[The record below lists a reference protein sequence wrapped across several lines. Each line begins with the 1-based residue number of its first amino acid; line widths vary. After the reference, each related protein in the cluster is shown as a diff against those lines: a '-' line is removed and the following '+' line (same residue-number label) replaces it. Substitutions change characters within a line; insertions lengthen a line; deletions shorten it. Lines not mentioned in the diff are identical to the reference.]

1 MSAPEP
7 VPPEPVPLEPVEMPD
22 ESWTSLG
29 NAGARAQESARAD
42 RLFDDPLARAFLDAA
57 GTGNPLLPDR
67 GGGDPGLL
75 GQIADVI
82 VVKTV
87 FFDAVLARAAAA
99 GVRQVVLLAAGLD
112 ARAFRLPWPGG
123 TVVFEVDLPDVLG
136 FKERVVREVGAE
148 PSCDRRVVAADL
160 RSDWVAALVAA
171 GLDREAPVAW
181 LAEGALGLL
190 DEAGCEALMAAV
202 LGVSAAGSRFAL
214 DHTHDGW
221 KAGEALGGYLE
232 GTGVRLDDLVKG
244 GPQEPGG
251 VWLAR
256 HGWRV
261 DEYDVV
267 AEAARHGR
275 PAPTLFRAPERRAN
289 ATILFEAELG

>member
-1 MSAPEP
+1 MTPEP
-7 VPPEPVPLEPVEMPD
+7 VEAPEPVEMPD
-22 ESWTSLG
+22 KSWTSLG

-57 GTGNPLLPDR
+57 GSGNPLLPDR
-67 GGGDPGLL
+67 GSGDPGLL
-75 GQIADVI
+75 GRIADVI

-87 FFDAVLARAAAA
+87 FFDGALARAAAA

-112 ARAFRLPWPGG
+112 ARAFRLAWPEG
-123 TVVFEVDLPDVLG
+123 TVVFEVDLPEVLG
-136 FKERVVREVGAE
+136 FKERVVRSVGAR

-160 RSDWVAALVAA
+160 RSDWVAALLAA

-190 DEAGCEALMAAV
+190 DAAGCEALMASV
-202 LGVSAAGSRFAL
+202 LGASAPGSRFAL

-221 KAGEALGGYLE
+221 KAGEELGQHLE
-232 GTGVRLDDLVKG
+232 GTGISLDDLVKG
-244 GPQEPGG
+244 GPEEPGG

-261 DEYDVV
+261 SGTDVV

-275 PAPTLFRAPERRAN
+275 PAPFLFREADRRAS